1 MSLHAP
7 SAPHAAPAASAADL
21 VGCTPLVEISALS
34 PSPGVRIFAK
44 IEGANPTGSVKDR
57 IARYMIDAAERDG
70 RLEPGQTILE
80 PTSGNTGISLALLGR
95 TRGYPVRV
103 VMPDAVTRERVDL
116 LRAFGAEIV
125 HSPGELGTNGSVR
138 MAERIAAAHP
148 DWFMPYQYENED
160 NPRAHYETT
169 APEIVADLP
178 DVDVFVAGLGTGG
191 TLTGVGRRLKEHNPA
206 VRIVAAAPHPGDL
219 VQGLRSLED
228 GYIPPVFD
236 ETVLDGRIVV
246 DSATSFRLTREL
258 TEKTGVFAGVSSG
271 SVVRAAQVA
280 AGRMTTGKIVCLLA
294 DSGWKYLSS
303 GLWTRGYEEIE
314 EDVATVLWW

>member
-1 MSLHAP
+1 VSLPAP
-7 SAPHAAPAASAADL
+7 SPRPVAASAAAL
-21 VGCTPLVEISALS
+21 VGCTPLVEISELS

-44 IEGANPTGSVKDR
+44 LEGANPTGSVKDR

-80 PTSGNTGISLALLGR
+80 PTSGNTGIALALLGR

-103 VMPDAVTRERVDL
+103 VMPDAVTRERVEL
-116 LRAFGAEIV
+116 LRAFGAGIV

-138 MAERIAAAHP
+138 MAERIAAGRP

-169 APEIVADLP
+169 APEIIADLP

-271 SVVRAAQVA
+271 SVVRVAQVA
-280 AGRMTTGKIVCLLA
+280 AGRMRTGKIVCLLA

-303 GLWTRGYEEIE
+303 GLWTRDYEEIE